1 MMKSLVLKSINDYR
15 ALTILMVALVA
26 GGCATKVQTTGDK
39 MLIHSKDASELAD
52 RWTDGLKAIEN
63 GRELMDEG
71 QTQIEKAQKDLK
83 EGLEKIKEGDKKRAE
98 GVKLIRAAEK
108 EFKGKFP
115 DAKLQ

>member
-1 MMKSLVLKSINDYR
+1 MTKAIMLKTIKSCFALVIF
-15 ALTILMVALVA
+15 MVAFVA
-26 GGCATKVQTTGDK
+26 GGCATKVPTTGDK
-39 MLIHSKDASELAD
+39 MLTHSKDASELAD
-52 RWTDGLKAIEN
+52 RWTEGLKDIEN

-83 EGLEKIKEGDKKRAE
+83 EGLEKIKEGDEKRAE

-108 EFKGKFP
+108 EFKKKFP